1 MHFMALLIYT
11 SLLRFAMMQHRGE
24 ILETAIRQSG
34 VPITRIVKKLSKS
47 RRWLYN
53 QFTRQDVSLDVFMEI
68 GKLIHHN
75 FSQDLNEFKP
85 NARLSHLIEDAND
98 NEYGNQTA
106 QYWKDKYMHL
116 LEEYNELLKSQNLN
130 LKNKS

>member
-11 SLLRFAMMQHRGE
+11 SLLRFVTMQHRGE

-53 QFTRQDVSLDVFMEI
+53 QFTRQDVSLDVFLEI
-68 GKLIHHN
+68 GKLIHHD
-75 FSQDLNEFKP
+75 FSQELSEFKS
-85 NARLSHLIEDAND
+85 NARRSHLIEDAND

-106 QYWKDKYMHL
+106 QFWKDKYMHL
-116 LEEYNELLKSQNLN
+116 LEEYNELLKSLN
-130 LKNKS
+130 LKDKS

>member
-1 MHFMALLIYT
+1 MALLIYT

-34 VPITRIVKKLSKS
+34 VPITRIVKKMSKS

-53 QFTRQDVSLDVFMEI
+53 QFTRQDVSLDVFLEI

-98 NEYGNQTA
+98 NEYGNQNA

>member
-1 MHFMALLIYT
+1 
-11 SLLRFAMMQHRGE
+11 MQHRGE

-53 QFTRQDVSLDVFMEI
+53 QFTRQDVSLDVFLEI
-68 GKLIHHN
+68 GKLIHHD
-75 FSQDLNEFKP
+75 FSQDLKEFKL
-85 NARLSHLIEDAND
+85 NTRQSHLIEDAND
-98 NEYGNQTA
+98 SMYGNQTA

>member
-1 MHFMALLIYT
+1 MALLIYT

>member
-1 MHFMALLIYT
+1 MALLIYT

-53 QFTRQDVSLDVFMEI
+53 QFTRQDVSLDVFLEI
-68 GKLIHHN
+68 GKLIHHD
-75 FSQDLNEFKP
+75 FSHDLNEFKP
-85 NARLSHLIEDAND
+85 NARRSYLIEDAND

>member
-1 MHFMALLIYT
+1 
-11 SLLRFAMMQHRGE
+11 MMQHRGE

-53 QFTRQDVSLDVFMEI
+53 QFTRQDVSLDVFLEI
-68 GKLIHHN
+68 GKLIHHD

-85 NARLSHLIEDAND
+85 NARRSHLIEDAND

>member
-1 MHFMALLIYT
+1 MALLIYT
-11 SLLRFAMMQHRGE
+11 SLLRFATMQHRGE
-24 ILETAIRQSG
+24 ILEKAIRQSG

-53 QFTRQDVSLDVFMEI
+53 QFTRQDVSLDVFLEI

>member
-1 MHFMALLIYT
+1 MALLIYT

-53 QFTRQDVSLDVFMEI
+53 QFTRQDVSLDVFLEI

-85 NARLSHLIEDAND
+85 NARLSHLVEDAND
-98 NEYGNQTA
+98 NEYGNQSA

>member
-1 MHFMALLIYT
+1 MALLFYT

-24 ILETAIRQSG
+24 ILENAIRQSG
-34 VPITRIVKKLSKS
+34 IPLTRIVKNLNKS

-53 QFTRQDVSLDVFMEI
+53 QFSRQDVSLDVFLEI
-68 GKLIHHN
+68 GKLIHHD
-75 FSQDLNEFKP
+75 FSKNLNEFKP
-85 NARLSHLIEDAND
+85 NTRQNHLIEDAND
-98 NEYGNQTA
+98 AVYGNQSA

>member
-53 QFTRQDVSLDVFMEI
+53 QFTRQDVSLDVFLEI

-98 NEYGNQTA
+98 NEYGNQSA

>member
-1 MHFMALLIYT
+1 
-11 SLLRFAMMQHRGE
+11 MMQHRGE

-53 QFTRQDVSLDVFMEI
+53 QFTRQDVSLDVFLEI
-68 GKLIHHN
+68 GKLIHHD
-75 FSQDLNEFKP
+75 FSQELNEFKP
-85 NARLSHLIEDAND
+85 KARLSHLIEDVND

>member
-1 MHFMALLIYT
+1 MVLLIYT

-53 QFTRQDVSLDVFMEI
+53 QFTRQDVSLDVFLEI

-130 LKNKS
+130 LKNKSWK

>member
-1 MHFMALLIYT
+1 MVLLIYT

-53 QFTRQDVSLDVFMEI
+53 QFTRQDVSLDVFLEI
-68 GKLIHHN
+68 GKLIHHD

-85 NARLSHLIEDAND
+85 KARLSHLIEDAND
-98 NEYGNQTA
+98 NEYGNQSA

>member
-1 MHFMALLIYT
+1 
-11 SLLRFAMMQHRGE
+11 MQHRGE

-53 QFTRQDVSLDVFMEI
+53 QFTRQDVSLDVFLEI
-68 GKLIHHN
+68 GKLIHHD
-75 FSQDLNEFKP
+75 FSQELSEFKS
-85 NARLSHLIEDAND
+85 NARRTHLIEDAKD

-106 QYWKDKYMHL
+106 QFWKDKYMHL
-116 LEEYNELLKSQNLN
+116 LEEYNELLKSLN
-130 LKNKS
+130 LKDKS

>member
-1 MHFMALLIYT
+1 MALLIYT
-11 SLLRFAMMQHRGE
+11 SLLRFVKMQHRGE

-53 QFTRQDVSLDVFMEI
+53 QFTRQDVSLDVFLEI
-68 GKLIHHN
+68 GKLIHHD

-85 NARLSHLIEDAND
+85 NARRSHLIEDAND

>member
-1 MHFMALLIYT
+1 MALLIYT

-53 QFTRQDVSLDVFMEI
+53 QFNRQDVSFDVFMEI

>member
-1 MHFMALLIYT
+1 MALLIYT

-53 QFTRQDVSLDVFMEI
+53 QFTRQDVSLDVFLEI
-68 GKLIHHN
+68 GKLIHHD

-85 NARLSHLIEDAND
+85 NARRSHLIEDAND

-130 LKNKS
+130 LKNMS

>member
-1 MHFMALLIYT
+1 
-11 SLLRFAMMQHRGE
+11 MQHRGE

-53 QFTRQDVSLDVFMEI
+53 QFTRQDVSLDIFLEI
-68 GKLIHHN
+68 GKLIHHD
-75 FSQDLNEFKP
+75 FSHELSEFKS
-85 NARLSHLIEDAND
+85 NARRSHLVEDAND

-106 QYWKDKYMHL
+106 QFWKDKYMHL
-116 LEEYNELLKSQNLN
+116 LEEYNELLKSLN
-130 LKNKS
+130 LKDKS